1 MRKRFEQ
8 IDDWIINTA
17 KRLYMPV
24 ARFAF
29 FIIFFYFGFLKIVGL
44 SPASPLAEALTVKTI
59 GMQYFD
65 ASFLILAVIEC
76 LIGILFLIPKTTRVV
91 IFLLF
96 VHMAVVCSPLLLVPE
111 HVWSGFLVPNLEGQY
126 IIKNI
131 ALIAIAI
138 GIAAHVTPL
147 EKRRVKKRAS

>member
-1 MRKRFEQ
+1 
-8 IDDWIINTA
+8 
-17 KRLYMPV
+17 MPI

-29 FIIFFYFGFLKIVGL
+29 FVIFFYFGLLKLIGL
-44 SPASPLAEALTVKTI
+44 SPASPLAEALTAKAI
-59 GMQYFD
+59 GMQFFD
-65 ASFLILAVIEC
+65 ASFMILAVIEC
-76 LIGILFLIPKTTRVV
+76 LIGILFLIPKATRFV

-96 VHMAVVCSPLLLVPE
+96 VHMAVVCSPLVLVPD
-111 HVWSGFLVPNLEGQY
+111 HVWSSFLVPNLEGQY

-147 EKRRVKKRAS
+147 KKKHSKK